1 MAAKSIKGKNA
12 GGKSAPNSGNEIPK
26 KEPAKAKNE
35 LEDDEEFLDE
45 EDETESIKGSSK
57 KTAKTTS
64 KKGKEEDDDDEQ
76 DEKEVVDEWEKPEE
90 EPEEWDPDFEEFDLP
105 KSKAKKSG
113 VAGGKKGV
121 KGPEEEEELG
131 LDEEFKDLDLFNER
145 GFDDDEEDF

>member
-1 MAAKSIKGKNA
+1 MASKSIKGKNA

-90 EPEEWDPDFEEFDLP
+90 EDSWDPDFEEFDIP
-105 KSKAKKSG
+105 KSRGKKITP
-113 VAGGKKGV
+113 AGGKKAAAD
-121 KGPEEEEELG
+121 EDDFA
-131 LDEEFKDLDLFNER
+131 LDEDLKEFDLFNDS
-145 GFDDDEEDF
+145 GFDDEEDDDF